1 MNDFRLKDGP
11 VALIL
16 NEDDVELGSTLAHA
30 RTLGFPNVV
39 TVGSVPEQ
47 PFDGP
52 HISAD
57 LTEGLARTLN
67 PILQQLAGR
76 WVYYG
81 YNAEYLYFPFCETR
95 SILDAAQ
102 FVSEERR
109 DSVFALVV
117 DIFAEDLA
125 HASDAVDRNA
135 SLLDATGY
143 YRRDRFDGPDR
154 LDRQINV
161 YGGLKWRFAEHVPWA
176 RQPIERIC
184 FFRAEN
190 GLTIDDQGVLSD
202 PERNT
207 FTCPWHNSMTFAVAS
222 FRVAKSLRHNPG
234 STERI
239 DTLDWPGSTRFDW
252 SSRQLMDLGFM
263 EPGQWF

>member
-1 MNDFRLKDGP
+1 MNVYRLQDGP

-16 NEDDVELGSTLAHA
+16 NEDDVELASTVAHA
-30 RTLGFPNVV
+30 VGLGFPNVV
-39 TVGSVPEQ
+39 TVGTDPAEPLDVP
-47 PFDGP
+47 
-52 HISAD
+52 HVSAD
-57 LTEGLARTLN
+57 LSEGLGQTLN
-67 PILQQLAGR
+67 PILAGLAGR

-95 SILDAAQ
+95 SISDAAQ
-102 FVSEERR
+102 FVSEEQR
-109 DSVFALVV
+109 DSVFAVVV
-117 DIFAEDLA
+117 DIFAEDLGA
-125 HASDAVDRNA
+125 ASDAVDLDA
-135 SLLDATGY
+135 PLLDATGY

-176 RQPIERIC
+176 RQPVERIC
-184 FFRAEN
+184 FFRVDP

-239 DTLDWPGSTRFDW
+239 ETLDWPGSARFDW